1 MAFPC
6 VVLLSDFGVDG
17 AAALT
22 GVCKSVNPE
31 LSIYELTHDVP
42 RFDIGAAA
50 AILSDQLS
58 GWPEGT
64 VFVCAVDPHFSLD
77 QRVLAC
83 RTGDGYIA
91 VGADNGCLAA
101 AMRQHGFS
109 ELRAL
114 TKLNQRYL
122 SQEPSAVPHGRNL
135 AYCAACIA
143 SGTPSF
149 ERSGALSDAPVFPQ
163 NNG

>member
-6 VVLLSDFGVDG
+6 IVLLSDFGIAG

-31 LSIYELTHDVP
+31 LLVYELTHDVP
-42 RFDIGAAA
+42 RFDIGAAS

-64 VFVCAVDPHFSLD
+64 VFVCALDPYFSSD

-83 RTGDGYIA
+83 RTKDGYIA
-91 VGADNGCLAA
+91 IGADNGYLADV
-101 AMRQHGFS
+101 MRQHGFS

-114 TKLNQRYL
+114 TELNQRYL
-122 SQEPSAVPHGRNL
+122 GQEPSAVPHGRNL

-149 ERSGALSDAPVFPQ
+149 ERSGALCDAPELPQ
-163 NNG
+163 KNG